1 MNMSSVRP
9 RVVISR
15 CIEFDACR
23 YNGSKIPSELVLR
36 LMPYVDFLPVC
47 MEAEMGLGVPRDP
60 IRIVRI
66 DGQDRLVQP
75 ATGRDVTETA
85 LAFASEHLSRLKEV
99 DGFILKG
106 RSPSCGLKDVRIYP
120 PGEGKA
126 SLTGRSAGFFAREVL
141 RTFLNVA
148 AEDETRLLNA
158 SLADHFLTQ
167 IFTSARFR
175 ECLKDGS
182 AKDLMDFHSR
192 HKLLLMG
199 YNQEAMRRL
208 GRIAASKE
216 DVASRFDSYSQELR
230 TALRR
235 PPGCR
240 SWNNALMHAMGYFS
254 ERLQA
259 KEKEQFLQMLKWYSE
274 GKIPL
279 TAPLLMVRSW
289 ALRYDEAYLLEQVLF
304 EPYPAEFMDMMGTDA
319 CTGRDLW
326 KVTG

>member
-1 MNMSSVRP
+1 MSSVRP

-15 CIEFDACR
+15 CIEFEACR
-23 YNGSKIPSELVLR
+23 YNGSKIPSEIVLR

-47 MEAEMGLGVPRDP
+47 MESDMGLGVPRDP
-60 IRIVRI
+60 IRIVRV

-85 LAFASEHLSRLKEV
+85 LAFSSDHLSRLKDV

-106 RSPSCGLKDVRIYP
+106 RSPSCGLKDARIYP
-120 PGEGKA
+120 PGGEKA
-126 SLTGRSAGFFAREVL
+126 ALTGRSAGIFAREVA
-141 RTFLNVA
+141 RAFPDTA

-175 ECLKDGS
+175 ECRKNMS
-182 AKDLMDFHSR
+182 AKGLMDFHSR

-216 DVASRFDSYSQELR
+216 DVAARFDSYSHELHA
-230 TALRR
+230 ALRR
-235 PPGCR
+235 PPRCR

-259 KEKEQFLQMLKWYSE
+259 PEKEQFLQMLKWYDE

-289 ALRYDEAYLLEQVLF
+289 ALRYDEAYLLGQVLF

-326 KVTG
+326 KATG